1 MEAAAERT
9 TKPLPGLQCSEAS
22 CWVGHAPQNK
32 LAVSLRVSFPGS
44 PGWLSMTPSSSPSFK
59 KGRCPSLAC
68 AHCPL
73 QGAPSHHI
81 LCCPEPASICFRFEF
96 PGRFLEASQRPVNFL
111 TWLPERQRAWRW
123 LPGAMRRQRCLFWLP
138 AYLRGHHYHQPT

>member
-22 CWVGHAPQNK
+22 SGEACSPEQAGCVPQGLIPRQPR
-32 LAVSLRVSFPGS
+32 LAIYDAILFPL
-44 PGWLSMTPSSSPSFK
+44 PK

-73 QGAPSHHI
+73 QGAPSHHV

-123 LPGAMRRQRCLFWLP
+123 LPGAMRRQQCLFWLP
-138 AYLRGHHYHQPT
+138 AYLRGHHYHQST